1 MIERVRVAALPRTPW
16 RNGGGT
22 TTAIAAEPEG
32 ASFDDCLWRVDV
44 SDIGRAGPFS
54 HLVGLD
60 RTIVPLASGL
70 VLTVDGAR
78 HELAP
83 FEPFGFSG
91 DSATSCDIAV
101 PMRAFNALTRRGKA
115 AASVRRWP
123 GGGRITGPGALVFYV
138 VRGGFSV
145 VEGGGR
151 PTPVEA
157 GSAAIVRTLD
167 QPLAFEPAAAWSL
180 AFSALVGV
188 VR

>member
-1 MIERVRVAALPRTPW
+1 VKRIRIASLPKTPW

-32 ASFDDCLWRVDV
+32 ASFDDCIWRVDV

-54 HLVGLD
+54 HLAGLD

-70 VLTVDGAR
+70 VLTIDGAR

-83 FEPFGFSG
+83 FEPFAFSG
-91 DSATSCDIAV
+91 DSTTACEIAA
-101 PMRAFNALTRRGKA
+101 PMQAFNALARRGKA
-115 AASVRRWP
+115 TANVGRWP
-123 GGGRITGPGALVFYV
+123 GAGRIVGPGALVFLV

-151 PTPVEA
+151 PAQVEA
-157 GSAAIVRTLD
+157 GSAVMTPTLE
-167 QPLAFEPAAAWSL
+167 QPLAFEPTAAWSL
-180 AFSALVGV
+180 ALSVLIRPA
-188 VR
+188 

>member
-1 MIERVRVAALPRTPW
+1 MNRVRVAGLPKTPW

-54 HLVGLD
+54 HLAGLD
-60 RTIVPLASGL
+60 RTLVPLASGL
-70 VLTVDGAR
+70 VLTIDGTR

-83 FEPFGFSG
+83 FEPFAFSG
-91 DSATSCDIAV
+91 DSATSCDIAT
-101 PMRAFNALTRRGKA
+101 PMQAFNALARHGKA
-115 AASVRRWP
+115 AASVGRWP
-123 GGGRITGPGALVFYV
+123 GAGRIAGPGVLTFYV

-151 PTPVEA
+151 PIQVEA
-157 GSAAIVRTLD
+157 GSAAIAKTLD
-167 QPLAFEPAAAWSL
+167 QPVAFEPTAAWSL
-180 AFSALVGV
+180 ALSVLIRLA
-188 VR
+188 